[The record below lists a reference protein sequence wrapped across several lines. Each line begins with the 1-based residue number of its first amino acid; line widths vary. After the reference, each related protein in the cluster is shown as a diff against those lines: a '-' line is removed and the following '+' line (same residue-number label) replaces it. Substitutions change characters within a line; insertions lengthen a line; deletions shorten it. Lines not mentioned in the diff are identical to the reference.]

1 MQNQNQEALCFD
13 CLHPSTSLRIAGEIQ
28 LLSLARFCNL
38 GLAAVVTS
46 LNAYDSEAEC
56 IWKCFMF
63 GPEEG
68 RRGNKCFIFFQEAL
82 LGLSPWLRQG
92 SALLVFKQA
101 GRGRNS
107 LVGKHRIQR
116 GRSQRRCCLSS
127 LFRILLFAP
136 QVIRVAGN

>member
-1 MQNQNQEALCFD
+1 M
-13 CLHPSTSLRIAGEIQ
+13 Q
-28 LLSLARFCNL
+28 LLSLARFYNL

-56 IWKCFMF
+56 ICKCFMF

-92 SALLVFKQA
+92 VAHCQFSSRLAEEGTLQWETTEY
-101 GRGRNS
+101 RGEEAK
-107 LVGKHRIQR
+107 GD
-116 GRSQRRCCLSS
+116 
-127 LFRILLFAP
+127 
-136 QVIRVAGN
+136 VA